1 MEITLVAALARNGV
15 IGRDNRLPWR
25 LPADLRHFRRITLGH
40 PVLMGRRTWE
50 SIGKPLAGRL
60 NIVLS
65 REPGF
70 QAPGC
75 VVVRS
80 LEEGMK
86 AAGDCEELMVIG
98 GATVYRLALPL
109 ATRMY
114 LTVIHQDFTGDTR
127 FVDYDPR
134 RWREAARED
143 HAPDDDNPYAYSFI
157 TLERQDNEDVPRAD
171 GGAQERM
178 G

>member
-1 MEITLVAALARNGV
+1 MPIALVAALARNGV

-25 LPADLRHFRRITLGH
+25 LPADMRHFRRLTLGH
-40 PVLMGRRTWE
+40 PVLMGRRTYQ

-65 REPGF
+65 RDPAF

-75 VVVRS
+75 VVVGS
-80 LEEGMK
+80 LEEGVK

-98 GATVYRLALPL
+98 GAAVYRLALPL

-114 LTVIHQDFTGDTR
+114 LTVIHQDFAGDAR
-127 FVDYDPR
+127 FVDYDPQA
-134 RWREAARED
+134 WRETARED
-143 HAPDDDNPYAYSFI
+143 HDADDENPCAYSFV
-157 TLERQDNEDVPRAD
+157 TLERRA
-171 GGAQERM
+171 
-178 G
+178 